1 MKTVIQM
8 LVVLT
13 GIGLISGGLLFQ
25 ISSWADPLIAVNKQ
39 KATEEAI
46 YIVQPEGKSYEKLSA
61 EGFEGYKVFG
71 GNKDLIGYAF
81 VYEGNGFQGK
91 IRTMIGIQPDLS
103 KISFIE
109 ILEQSETPGL
119 GTKVTEEPFK
129 NKFKGLNS
137 KANIGWVKEGA
148 SPKDNEI
155 IAITGATISSKSVVA
170 IIDSGLKKLRTLKE
184 GGKL

>member
-25 ISSWADPLIAVNKQ
+25 VSSWADPMIAVNKQ

-46 YIVQPEGKSYEKLSA
+46 YIVQPEGKSYEKISA
-61 EGFEGYKVFG
+61 GDFEGYKVFG
-71 GNKDLIGYAF
+71 QNKDLIGYAF

-91 IRTMIGIQPDLS
+91 IRIMIGIQPDLS
-103 KISFIE
+103 KISSIE

-129 NKFKGLNS
+129 TKFKGLNS
-137 KANIGWVKEGA
+137 KGSIGWVKEGA

-170 IIDSGLKKLRTLKE
+170 IIDTGLKKLRTLKE